1 MAAGGKLEKMLILG
15 FKDSKQAETGGKAE
29 ADGYLEA
36 LINPETYTHEYK
48 LKYAESGQGKGTS
61 GKELK
66 YEMTEPEEMTFE
78 FLFDNTGIIDGK
90 PRESIAEELAA
101 FKALLIE
108 FKGDA
113 HQPNIIKLVW
123 GDNPV
128 FKGRVMD
135 LSITYKMFT
144 PNGHPIR
151 AVAKVKIKSTV
162 EEEKRTRKED
172 RRSPDLTHI
181 RRVKAGDTL
190 PLLCHRIYGDARYY
204 LQVAAAN
211 GLGNFRRLVPGTELV
226 FPPVAGSSTLGVTN
240 ITKTSN

>member
-15 FKDSKQAETGGKAE
+15 FADSKKAETGGKADAVGFVE
-29 ADGYLEA
+29 V
-36 LINPETYTHEYK
+36 LINPETYAHEYK
-48 LKYAESGQGKGTS
+48 LKYAESGQGQGTS

-66 YEMTEPEEMTFE
+66 YDKTEPEEMTFE

-90 PRESIAEELAA
+90 PRESIADELAA

-128 FKGRVMD
+128 FKGRVLE
-135 LSITYKMFT
+135 LSITYKLFT
-144 PNGHPIR
+144 PNGQPIR
-151 AVAKVKIKSTV
+151 AVAKVKLQGTV
-162 EEEKRTRKED
+162 EEEKRARKED

-181 RRVKAGDTL
+181 RQVKAGDTL
-190 PLLCHRIYGDARYY
+190 PLLCHRIYGDSRYY
-204 LQVAAAN
+204 LQVAAVN
-211 GLGNFRRLVPGTELV
+211 KLGNFRKLAPGMQLV
-226 FPPVAGSSTLGVTN
+226 FPPVAG
-240 ITKTSN
+240 

>member
-15 FKDSKQAETGGKAE
+15 FADSKKAETGGKTDAVGFVE
-29 ADGYLEA
+29 V
-36 LINPETYTHEYK
+36 LINPETYAHEYK
-48 LKYAESGQGKGTS
+48 LKYAESGQGQGTS

-66 YEMTEPEEMTFE
+66 YEKTEPEEMTFE

-90 PRESIAEELAA
+90 PRESIADELAA

-128 FKGRVMD
+128 FKGRVLE
-135 LSITYKMFT
+135 LSITYKLFT
-144 PNGHPIR
+144 PNGQPIR
-151 AVAKVKIKSTV
+151 AVAKVKLQGTV
-162 EEEKRTRKED
+162 EEEKRARKED

-181 RRVKAGDTL
+181 RQVKAGDTL
-190 PLLCHRIYGDARYY
+190 PLLCHRIYGDSRYY
-204 LQVAAAN
+204 LQVAAVN
-211 GLGNFRRLVPGTELV
+211 NLGNFRKLTPGMQLV
-226 FPPVAGSSTLGVTN
+226 FPPVSG
-240 ITKTSN
+240 

>member
-15 FKDSKQAETGGKAE
+15 FADSKKAETGGKTDAVGFVE
-29 ADGYLEA
+29 V
-36 LINPETYTHEYK
+36 LINPETYAHEYK
-48 LKYAESGQGKGTS
+48 LKYAESGQGQGTS

-66 YEMTEPEEMTFE
+66 YEKTEPEEMTFE

-90 PRESIAEELAA
+90 PRESIADELAA

-128 FKGRVMD
+128 FKGRVLE
-135 LSITYKMFT
+135 LSITYKLFT
-144 PNGHPIR
+144 PNGQPIR
-151 AVAKVKIKSTV
+151 AMAKVKLQGTV
-162 EEEKRTRKED
+162 EEEKRARKED

-181 RRVKAGDTL
+181 RQVKAGDTL
-190 PLLCHRIYGDARYY
+190 PLLCHRIYGDSRYY

-211 GLGNFRRLVPGTELV
+211 NLGNFRKLTPGMQLV
-226 FPPVAGSSTLGVTN
+226 FPPISG
-240 ITKTSN
+240 

>member
-15 FKDSKQAETGGKAE
+15 FADSKKAETGGKTDAVGFVE
-29 ADGYLEA
+29 V

-48 LKYAESGQGKGTS
+48 LKYAESGQGQGTS

-66 YEMTEPEEMTFE
+66 YEKTEPEEMTFE

-90 PRESIAEELAA
+90 PRESIADELAA

-128 FKGRVMD
+128 FKGRVQE
-135 LSITYKMFT
+135 LSITYKLFT
-144 PNGHPIR
+144 PNGQPIR
-151 AVAKVKIKSTV
+151 AVAKVKLKSTV

-181 RRVKAGDTL
+181 RQVKAGDTL
-190 PLLCHRIYGDARYY
+190 PLLCHRIYGDSRYY
-204 LQVAAAN
+204 LQVAAVN
-211 GLGNFRRLVPGTELV
+211 NLGNFRKLTPGMQLV
-226 FPPVAGSSTLGVTN
+226 FPPVSG
-240 ITKTSN
+240 